1 MTYQSTQDT
10 YSPVGSRKRLMYW
23 SGDQSTGAEIKK
35 YLTGSVSVRARASID
50 VDRKRGRKLRRRR
63 TVVDLLQSD
72 YRVCGQALLGILVEK
87 ERLRGHRPSLRCA
100 GHDGVLCRVHCNEDQ
115 DIRVRG
121 DVLIKKELQLNAT
134 SV

>member
-1 MTYQSTQDT
+1 
-10 YSPVGSRKRLMYW
+10 MYW

-50 VDRKRGRKLRRRR
+50 VDRKIGWRLRRRH

-72 YRVCGQALLGILVEK
+72 YRVCRQALLGILVE
-87 ERLRGHRPSLRCA
+87 EEGLRGYRTSLRCA

-134 SV
+134 IV